1 MARPTELDPS
11 QPPARPRLSI
21 LPDDTEDTVVITLDW
36 LQEITQTLE
45 GCEEAFDLILNTI
58 KERDRLYKNL
68 QTQTQAHEA
77 QVLALVMDKEEL
89 SQELLQALR
98 TTTPAREASPQT
110 TAQKSTKLPDP
121 PIFTGD
127 SDPAIDDWLSKMRS
141 KLKANSDHY
150 PTPDLQMGYVE
161 NRVGGT
167 AIKHLA
173 PRLRSGSVN
182 PFKSAEEMLEVLERI
197 FADPN
202 RRMTALQEFRKLYQ
216 GNKDFNSFWAE
227 FQRLAAEID
236 YSPETLIDELRNK
249 VSAELE
255 RAIITETDPVDV
267 YALAR
272 KCQLYDQNIQKVK
285 AREARFQDKS
295 RSART
300 MPARQPISP
309 APASAPASVPA
320 PAKPPTTSNA
330 LTVYTGPRNS
340 QPRTPL
346 TEEERQR
353 LRAENGCFYCR
364 NLGHRAA
371 ECPAKARTGM
381 LTTVNLLEDQDSQGK
396 ASP

>member
-1 MARPTELDPS
+1 
-11 QPPARPRLSI
+11 
-21 LPDDTEDTVVITLDW
+21 
-36 LQEITQTLE
+36 
-45 GCEEAFDLILNTI
+45 
-58 KERDRLYKNL
+58 
-68 QTQTQAHEA
+68 
-77 QVLALVMDKEEL
+77 
-89 SQELLQALR
+89 
-98 TTTPAREASPQT
+98 
-110 TAQKSTKLPDP
+110 
-121 PIFTGD
+121 
-127 SDPAIDDWLSKMRS
+127 
-141 KLKANSDHY
+141 
-150 PTPDLQMGYVE
+150 
-161 NRVGGT
+161 
-167 AIKHLA
+167 
-173 PRLRSGSVN
+173 
-182 PFKSAEEMLEVLERI
+182 MLEVLERI

-267 YALAR
+267 YALAC

-285 AREARFQDKS
+285 AREARFQGRS
-295 RSART
+295 RT
-300 MPARQPISP
+300 TPARQPSSP
-309 APASAPASVPA
+309 APVPAPA

-330 LTVYTGPRNS
+330 LTVYTGPHNS

-381 LTTVNLLEDQDSQGK
+381 LTTVNMLEDQDSQGK

>member
-1 MARPTELDPS
+1 MAQPTEPDPS

-21 LPDDTEDTVVITLDW
+21 LPDNTEDTVIITLDW
-36 LQEITQTLE
+36 LQEITQTPE
-45 GCEEAFDLILNTI
+45 GCKEAFDLILNTI

-98 TTTPAREASPQT
+98 TTAASPQT

-141 KLKANSDHY
+141 KLRANSDHY
-150 PTPDLQMGYVE
+150 PTSDLEMGYVE

-167 AIKHLA
+167 ATKHLA
-173 PRLRSGSVN
+173 PRLRSGSAN

-202 RRMTALQEFRKLYQ
+202 RRMTALQEFRRLYQ

-255 RAIITETDPVDV
+255 RAIITETDPGNV

-295 RSART
+295 RSTRT
-300 MPARQPISP
+300 TPARQSISP
-309 APASAPASVPA
+309 APASAPA

-340 QPRTPL
+340 QPWTPL

-371 ECPAKARTGM
+371 ECPAKAHTGM
-381 LTTVNLLEDQDSQGK
+381 LTTVNTLEDQDSQGK